1 MDDFDELIEELKQK
15 RDELR
20 VQMNL
25 ASREAKDD
33 WEELEARMEE
43 FTAKARRFAEDVKVK
58 ETSEGVGEALGQLGA
73 EIKKQR
79 RRALRFYSP
88 DTV

>member
-1 MDDFDELIEELKQK
+1 MSEFDDLIEELKQK

-25 ASREAKDD
+25 ATREAKDE

-43 FTAKARRFAEDVKVK
+43 FTVKAKDFAEDAQIK
-58 ETSEGVGEALGQLGA
+58 ETGEGLGEALGQLGG
-73 EIKKQR
+73 EIKKGYER
-79 RRALRFYSP
+79 LWKAVK
-88 DTV
+88 D